1 MKGYGQFC
9 PIARASEILAE
20 RWTPVILRNLLYG
33 CTSFSQLVAGA
44 PGISRTLLSQ
54 RLRGL
59 QRAGIIDISSKA
71 DGNGS
76 VYELTAMG
84 RELWSVLHAMGDWG
98 AKWLELAP
106 ATASPD
112 VVLWSWCNAY
122 LQRDRLPD
130 RRVLTR
136 FDFPDQPK
144 SRQRL
149 WLLVDNRHAEV
160 CHKHPGFDE
169 DLIVVV
175 HDAQVFARWHLGL
188 VEWVDALRAD
198 AVHVD
203 GPRDLARALPS
214 WNRRRTPPEKRGLT
228 LPPRVPVPGPPPT
241 HRSSPIPG
249 FAGHLLRPEDDGYD
263 AARAVWNGAIDRRPM
278 FIARCTTTADVAAA
292 LQFGRDRELP
302 VAVRGGGHGVAGTA
316 VCDNGVVIDLSLMKD
331 IQVQAGARIAKAS
344 AGVLWGELD
353 AATQAFGLATTGGVV
368 SHTGIA
374 GLTLGGGIG
383 WLMRRFGLTID
394 NLLAAEVVTADGVT
408 RQASDNEHPDLFWGL
423 RGGGG
428 NFGIATS
435 FTYRL
440 HEVGPHVLAGP
451 VLWALEDAR
460 RSWPSTAT
468 SPTPRRQRSPRPSH
482 SAASRHSPRCQPSC
496 TAGPC
501 APSPSAT
508 SATPRQGSRRS
519 RRCAG
524 SAGRCSTS

>member
-203 GPRDLARALPS
+203 GPRDLARARCRHGTAVGRHRRSGGSRCHRACRCRVPRRLTDPRRS
-214 WNRRRTPPEKRGLT
+214 RVSRATSFGPKMTATTRRGQCGTVRSTGDRCSSPDARPRRTWPQRCSSAVTGSC
-228 LPPRVPVPGPPPT
+228 
-241 HRSSPIPG
+241 RSR
-249 FAGHLLRPEDDGYD
+249 F
-263 AARAVWNGAIDRRPM
+263 
-278 FIARCTTTADVAAA
+278 VAAA
-292 LQFGRDRELP
+292 
-302 VAVRGGGHGVAGTA
+302 TA
-316 VCDNGVVIDLSLMKD
+316 SPAQLS
-331 IQVQAGARIAKAS
+331 
-344 AGVLWGELD
+344 
-353 AATQAFGLATTGGVV
+353 ATTE
-368 SHTGIA
+368 
-374 GLTLGGGIG
+374 L
-383 WLMRRFGLTID
+383 
-394 NLLAAEVVTADGVT
+394 
-408 RQASDNEHPDLFWGL
+408 
-423 RGGGG
+423 
-428 NFGIATS
+428 
-435 FTYRL
+435 
-440 HEVGPHVLAGP
+440 
-451 VLWALEDAR
+451 
-460 RSWPSTAT
+460 
-468 SPTPRRQRSPRPSH
+468 
-482 SAASRHSPRCQPSC
+482 
-496 TAGPC
+496 
-501 APSPSAT
+501 
-508 SATPRQGSRRS
+508 
-519 RRCAG
+519 
-524 SAGRCSTS
+524 

>member
-228 LPPRVPVPGPPPT
+228 LPPRVPVPGP
-241 HRSSPIPG
+241 
-249 FAGHLLRPEDDGYD
+249 
-263 AARAVWNGAIDRRPM
+263 RR
-278 FIARCTTTADVAAA
+278 
-292 LQFGRDRELP
+292 
-302 VAVRGGGHGVAGTA
+302 
-316 VCDNGVVIDLSLMKD
+316 
-331 IQVQAGARIAKAS
+331 
-344 AGVLWGELD
+344 
-353 AATQAFGLATTGGVV
+353 
-368 SHTGIA
+368 
-374 GLTLGGGIG
+374 LT
-383 WLMRRFGLTID
+383 D
-394 NLLAAEVVTADGVT
+394 
-408 RQASDNEHPDLFWGL
+408 
-423 RGGGG
+423 
-428 NFGIATS
+428 
-435 FTYRL
+435 
-440 HEVGPHVLAGP
+440 
-451 VLWALEDAR
+451 
-460 RSWPSTAT
+460 
-468 SPTPRRQRSPRPSH
+468 
-482 SAASRHSPRCQPSC
+482 
-496 TAGPC
+496 
-501 APSPSAT
+501 
-508 SATPRQGSRRS
+508 SRRS
-519 RRCAG
+519 RVSRATSFGPKMTATTRRGQCG
-524 SAGRCSTS
+524 TVRSTGDRCSSPDARPRRTWPQRCSSAVTGSCRSRFVAAATASPAQLSATTEL